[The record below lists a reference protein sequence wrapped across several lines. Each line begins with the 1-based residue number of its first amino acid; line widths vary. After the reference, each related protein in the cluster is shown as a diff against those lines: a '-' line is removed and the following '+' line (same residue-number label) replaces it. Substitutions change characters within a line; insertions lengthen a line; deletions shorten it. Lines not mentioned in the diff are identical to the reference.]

1 MNKKTIFFK
10 EAVAKINVS
19 KETSEKFARIRE
31 RIKGMGDRT
40 SPFRKMM
47 KEE

>member
-19 KETSEKFARIRE
+19 KETSEKLARIRE
-31 RIKGMGDRT
+31 KIKGMGDRT
-40 SPFRKMM
+40 SQFHKIM

>member
-1 MNKKTIFFK
+1 MNKNLIFFK
-10 EAVAKINVS
+10 EAAAKMKVS
-19 KETSEKFARIRE
+19 KETSEKLARIRE

-40 SPFRKMM
+40 SPFRKTM

>member
-1 MNKKTIFFK
+1 MNNKTIFFK
-10 EAVAKINVS
+10 EAVANIKVS

>member
-1 MNKKTIFFK
+1 MKPIFFK
-10 EAVAKINVS
+10 EAAAKMKVS

-31 RIKGMGDRT
+31 RIKEKGAR
-40 SPFRKMM
+40 PNPLRRIK

>member
-1 MNKKTIFFK
+1 MKPIFFK
-10 EAVAKINVS
+10 EAAAKMKVS

-40 SPFRKMM
+40 APFRKMM

>member
-1 MNKKTIFFK
+1 MNKNLILFK
-10 EAVAKINVS
+10 EAVAKMKVS
-19 KETSEKFARIRE
+19 KETSEKLARIRE

-40 SPFRKMM
+40 SPFRKIM

>member
-1 MNKKTIFFK
+1 MNKKTIFFR
-10 EAVAKINVS
+10 EAVANIKVS
-19 KETSEKFARIRE
+19 KETSEKLARIRE

-40 SPFRKMM
+40 SPFHKIM

>member
-1 MNKKTIFFK
+1 MNKNLIFFK
-10 EAVAKINVS
+10 EAVAKMKVS
-19 KETSEKFARIRE
+19 KETSEKLARIRE

-40 SPFRKMM
+40 SPFRKIM

>member
-1 MNKKTIFFK
+1 MKPMLFK
-10 EAVAKINVS
+10 GAVAKMKVS
-19 KETSEKFARIRE
+19 NETSEKLARIRE

-40 SPFRKMM
+40 SPFRKIM